1 VSLTDQLDQRRGGSI
16 ALGLSLPV
24 FDRGETGLAIEKARI
39 DEDNARLTLED
50 QKRTVG
56 LEVRQAYVDY
66 DAARQQLAAA
76 QAQLKAGD
84 LAVTTAQQRYE
95 AGAGTLVELA
105 QARATRV
112 QAASA
117 VITARY
123 QLVFQTSLMSYFT
136 GEMDPEHI
144 AV

>member
-1 VSLTDQLDQRRGGSI
+1 
-16 ALGLSLPV
+16 
-24 FDRGETGLAIEKARI
+24 
-39 DEDNARLTLED
+39 
-50 QKRTVG
+50 
-56 LEVRQAYVDY
+56 
-66 DAARQQLAAA
+66 
-76 QAQLKAGD
+76 
-84 LAVTTAQQRYE
+84 
-95 AGAGTLVELA
+95 VELA

-123 QLVFQTSLMSYFT
+123 QLVFQSSLMSYYT